1 MKKLIYL
8 LLAGTLAFASCSKDD
23 PAPIAVGGITLDK
36 TQLTLKL
43 RQSETLTATVTPEDA
58 ADKTVTWES
67 SDPKVATV
75 DNSGKVTAMVV
86 GSATIT
92 ARAGEKS
99 ATCAVT
105 VDWPVETVLIKA
117 GKFLMGSPKDEKNGD
132 AAERPQHWVKLTK
145 DFYMGKY
152 EVTNAQYADFLNV
165 NGIGE
170 DGKWAGGSDPNQ
182 ILIKAS
188 SGDKDFGL
196 HWENA
201 QWVPTSGYEQHPVIN
216 VSWYGAKAYC
226 DWLTRTTGGVCTLPT
241 EAQWEYACRAGTTTA
256 YSYGNEP
263 NGDYMWYDGN
273 NTPYGPK
280 AVGTK
285 KPNPWGL
292 YDMHGNVW
300 EWCLDKGDSTANYP
314 IADTEEDAIVDP
326 LVTEGKLRRTRGGG
340 YTFNN
345 GIHECRSAY
354 RKSVDSG
361 IASYYYGFRVI
372 FPVE

>member
-117 GKFLMGSPKDEKNGD
+117 GKFLMGSPEDEI
-132 AAERPQHWVKLTK
+132 ERQENENLHEVTLTK

-152 EVTNAQYADFLNV
+152 EVTNA
-165 NGIGE
+165 
-170 DGKWAGGSDPNQ
+170 
-182 ILIKAS
+182 
-188 SGDKDFGL
+188 
-196 HWENA
+196 
-201 QWVPTSGYEQHPVIN
+201 
-216 VSWYGAKAYC
+216 
-226 DWLTRTTGGVCTLPT
+226 
-241 EAQWEYACRAGTTTA
+241 
-256 YSYGNEP
+256 
-263 NGDYMWYDGN
+263 
-273 NTPYGPK
+273 
-280 AVGTK
+280 
-285 KPNPWGL
+285 
-292 YDMHGNVW
+292 
-300 EWCLDKGDSTANYP
+300 
-314 IADTEEDAIVDP
+314 
-326 LVTEGKLRRTRGGG
+326 
-340 YTFNN
+340 
-345 GIHECRSAY
+345 
-354 RKSVDSG
+354 
-361 IASYYYGFRVI
+361 
-372 FPVE
+372 